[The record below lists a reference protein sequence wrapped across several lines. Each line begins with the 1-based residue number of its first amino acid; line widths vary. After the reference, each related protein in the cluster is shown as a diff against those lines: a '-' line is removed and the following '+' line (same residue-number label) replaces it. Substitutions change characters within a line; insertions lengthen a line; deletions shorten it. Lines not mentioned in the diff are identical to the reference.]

1 MKYLSI
7 SIDVKADEVEELEA
21 IIEGYGCLAC
31 VISSST
37 DESSAEEIYET
48 APGEVRLWLTNKLIA
63 YFAIDQNIIGLGEQ
77 LSAFDPDI
85 SQRMSFEYVEL
96 DSSDNESSFLSVDK
110 IIGNKLHIKPKKSK
124 PQIKPETDLYILY
137 LDPGLAFGSGE
148 HPTTELCLE
157 WLTGQQL
164 RGKNALDYG
173 CGSGILGIAASLLGA
188 SSVCVDYDQQ
198 ALVATEQNA
207 AFNELT
213 KNELTVMHS
222 SKLGLEEHR
231 HSFDVIL
238 ANILAKPLIDLS
250 DMMVNLLAPGGKIVL
265 SGILEEQ
272 ADWVAASYKELRF
285 GKILVKQGW
294 ARLEAEKVEQNLRL

>member
-96 DSSDNESSFLSVDK
+96 DSSDNESSFLSVNK
-110 IIGNKLHIKPKKSK
+110 IIGNKLSVRQTENFVKIFKNKRVKFRREKDTNIIALELSVSNKIGLNVNINSKKRNKGTISFEYK
-124 PQIKPETDLYILY
+124 DL
-137 LDPGLAFGSGE
+137 D
-148 HPTTELCLE
+148 
-157 WLTGQQL
+157 QL
-164 RGKNALDYG
+164 NK
-173 CGSGILGIAASLLGA
+173 II
-188 SSVCVDYDQQ
+188 
-198 ALVATEQNA
+198 
-207 AFNELT
+207 
-213 KNELTVMHS
+213 
-222 SKLGLEEHR
+222 
-231 HSFDVIL
+231 DVIK
-238 ANILAKPLIDLS
+238 N
-250 DMMVNLLAPGGKIVL
+250 N
-265 SGILEEQ
+265 
-272 ADWVAASYKELRF
+272 Y
-285 GKILVKQGW
+285 
-294 ARLEAEKVEQNLRL
+294 

>member
-63 YFAIDQNIIGLGEQ
+63 YFAIDQNIIGLGGQ

-96 DSSDNESSFLSVDK
+96 DSSDNESSFLSVNK

-157 WLTGQQL
+157 WLTDQQL

-250 DMMVNLLAPGGKIVL
+250 DMMIKLLAPGGKIVL

-272 ADWVAASYKELRF
+272 ADWVAESYKELSF
-285 GKILVKQGW
+285 GKTLVKQGW

>member
-7 SIDVKADEVEELEA
+7 SIDVKAEEVEELEA
-21 IIEGYGCLAC
+21 IVQESGCLAC

-37 DESSAEEIYET
+37 NQSGVEEIYET
-48 APGEVRLWLTNKLIA
+48 APGEVRLWLTNKFIA
-63 YFAIDQNIIGLGEQ
+63 YFAIDQNITGLGEQ
-77 LSAFDPDI
+77 LSAFHPDI
-85 SQRMSFEYVEL
+85 SQRMSFEYVDL
-96 DSSDNESSFLSVDK
+96 DSSDNESSFLSVNK
-110 IIGNKLHIKPKKSK
+110 IIGNRLHIKPKKSK
-124 PQIKPETDLYILY
+124 PQIKPKTDRYILY

-157 WLTGQQL
+157 WLTDQQL

-188 SSVCVDYDQQ
+188 RSVCVDYDRQ

-207 AFNELT
+207 AFNEVT
-213 KNELTVMHS
+213 KNDLTVMHS
-222 SKLGLEEHR
+222 SKLGLEEYR

-250 DMMVNLLAPGGKIVL
+250 DTMIKLLAPGGKIVL

-272 ADWVAASYKELRF
+272 ADWVAESYKELSF
-285 GKILVKQGW
+285 GKALVKGGW